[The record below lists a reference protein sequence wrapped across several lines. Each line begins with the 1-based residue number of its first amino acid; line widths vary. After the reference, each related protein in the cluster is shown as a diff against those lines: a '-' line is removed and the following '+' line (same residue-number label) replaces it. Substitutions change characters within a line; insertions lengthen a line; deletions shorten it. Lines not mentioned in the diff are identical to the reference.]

1 MYIVIR
7 DGLRYVR
14 IDTERTVLPYIYKDI
29 EVIREEER
37 ILLRLKKEYRF
48 EDGSSLKALKVQSYL
63 ISTPQRHKD
72 LMVYVYEN
80 ADGFDDY
87 TVYEKLPFVYASNRK
102 ATLYTSDP
110 YLKGKYLYL
119 KGRVLETN
127 SEELTVNDRPYRDE
141 ELKEGDRISLL
152 NFVCYYYED
161 LLYMNGFMMTSRL
174 PRKEMAEVVCRYE
187 HERPK
192 LSVRF
197 LNTRKELVI
206 PELREYSPAVYPK
219 ERSIM
224 FQIGPGITMSLA
236 MLGVAGINIYSNY
249 LNGQPLL
256 NSLVYILMPLTML
269 VSGILWPLLARS
281 AEQKT
286 RNREESELKN
296 SYLEYLQEYENR
308 IIDLGE
314 DAVRIL
320 VMLDRAGAFS
330 K

>member
-1 MYIVIR
+1 
-7 DGLRYVR
+7 
-14 IDTERTVLPYIYKDI
+14 
-29 EVIREEER
+29 
-37 ILLRLKKEYRF
+37 
-48 EDGSSLKALKVQSYL
+48 
-63 ISTPQRHKD
+63 
-72 LMVYVYEN
+72 
-80 ADGFDDY
+80 
-87 TVYEKLPFVYASNRK
+87 
-102 ATLYTSDP
+102 
-110 YLKGKYLYL
+110 
-119 KGRVLETN
+119 
-127 SEELTVNDRPYRDE
+127 
-141 ELKEGDRISLL
+141 SLL

-206 PELREYSPAVYPK
+206 PELREYSPAIYPK

-224 FQIGPGITMSLA
+224 FQIRPGITMSLA

-308 IIDLGE
+308 IIDLIKRYLKQERSYYFEGTVDKE
-314 DAVRIL
+314 KIFNITKDDPSFLQISIGTVTEKRELNYKDPGNADIRAALEGIRHRLQNIVGCPFFLDLRKYRTISICTERSQKINML
-320 VMLDRAGAFS
+320 KKVMLELSYKYYYDDLYLALYSEDLDPFADLFGLPQLIYANTRLTLNRKS
-330 K
+330 